1 MGNRTWLIVIAI
13 IAVGFVVTTVF
24 LRSDISA
31 LQNENQNLT
40 EENQQLKQQ
49 ADQTDV
55 SNDDTSSESSEQG
68 QNNDST
74 DESSGEENNTLQ
86 EDLTFVVKSV
96 YEVMDR
102 KDLYD
107 KIGSSLTDNMTKQLF
122 GEKEFEEK
130 EQPKNTN
137 EGKTESKTTK
147 EVQNINFYG
156 KYVSDQKYSAVVLFD
171 LHTESGNVSNTESS
185 MVQIEAEEQ
194 SGTWYVTKLESLK

>member
-1 MGNRTWLIVIAI
+1 LGNRTWLIVIAI